1 LEDGGGAKDG
11 VGECGTREW
20 YMGSVDANSTLALLL
35 GYKKEVAE
43 INKDKHA
50 MFQFVTVYKLSDN
63 KIRMRCLSFYRELAH

>member
-1 LEDGGGAKDG
+1 
-11 VGECGTREW
+11 
-20 YMGSVDANSTLALLL
+20 MGSVDANSTLALLL